1 MNAGDHPFDTLSPDT
16 VIDAVESVGLV
27 SDARILALN
36 SYENRV
42 YQVGLEDR
50 EPVVVKF
57 YRPHRWT
64 DEQIQEEHDFTH
76 QLYDLEIPV
85 VPPLRGLWEMGEPG
99 EPEESGE
106 SGGSSGSGGESD
118 ETLHAFAGFRFAVFP
133 RRGGRSP
140 DIDNLDNLRILGRY
154 LGRIHRVGQVSA
166 FRYRRTLSIEGFAED
181 SAAYLLEQ
189 DFIPPELVT
198 AYSTLAQDLISR
210 IHEIFR
216 DVGRIPLLRI
226 HGDCHMGNVLW
237 RNELPHFVDFDD
249 TMMAPAIQ
257 DLWML
262 LNGERDE
269 QLVQLDQLIGGYTE
283 FHDFNP
289 RELVLIEALRTL
301 RLMHY
306 SAWLAKRW
314 NDPAFPKT
322 FTWFN
327 TPRYWSDHILELR
340 EQRAALDEPPLTLM
354 RS

>member
-1 MNAGDHPFDTLSPDT
+1 MNAGDHPFDTLGPDT
-16 VIDAVESVGLV
+16 VIDAVESTGLV

-57 YRPHRWT
+57 YRPRRWT

-76 QLYDLEIPV
+76 QLYELEIPV
-85 VPPLRGLWEMGEPG
+85 VPPLRGLWGQQGEQI
-99 EPEESGE
+99 
-106 SGGSSGSGGESD
+106 ESD
-118 ETLHAFAGFRFAVFP
+118 ETLHEFAGFRFAVFP

-154 LGRIHRVGQVSA
+154 LGRIHRVGSVSA
-166 FRYRRTLSIEGFAED
+166 FRHRRTLSIEGFAED

-189 DFIPPELVT
+189 DFIPPDLVA
-198 AYSTLAQDLISR
+198 AYSTLSQDLISR
-210 IHEIFR
+210 IHDIFR
-216 DVGRIPLLRI
+216 EVGQIQLLRI

-237 RNELPHFVDFDD
+237 RDELPHFVDFDD

-262 LNGERDE
+262 LNGEREE
-269 QLVQLDQLIGGYTE
+269 QLAQLDQLIKGYTE

-314 NDPAFPKT
+314 NDPAFPMT

-327 TPRYWSDHILELR
+327 TPRYWSDHVLELR
-340 EQRAALDEPPLTLM
+340 EQRAALDEPALTLM
-354 RS
+354 RF